1 MFWWIFLPS
10 KKYKVK
16 YLHKQ
21 GFYTYKQN
29 FELPLLSSG
38 ILNKIGEIRWMNL
51 DPTNP
56 INESDLIPFKD
67 NKADWDE
74 RKLVIF
80 EKDWEKLPTYNQS
93 YFSRI

>member
-1 MFWWIFLPS
+1 
-10 KKYKVK
+10 
-16 YLHKQ
+16 
-21 GFYTYKQN
+21 
-29 FELPLLSSG
+29 
-38 ILNKIGEIRWMNL
+38 MNL

-67 NKADWDE
+67 NKANWDA

-80 EKDWEKLPTYNQS
+80 EKDREKLPTYNQS